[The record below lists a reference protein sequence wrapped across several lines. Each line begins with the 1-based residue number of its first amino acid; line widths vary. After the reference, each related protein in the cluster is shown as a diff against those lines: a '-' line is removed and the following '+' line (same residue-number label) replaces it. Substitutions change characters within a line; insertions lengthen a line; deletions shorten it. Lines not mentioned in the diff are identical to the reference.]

1 MDDISTKVIGGSA
14 LAFVIGIVSWIVK
27 TFSGYGL
34 RITALETKTALT
46 TQEICGM
53 KEDLTEV
60 KTDIKELLRRVK

>member
-1 MDDISTKVIGGSA
+1 MDDITTKVIGGSLVA
-14 LAFVIGIVSWIVK
+14 CIIGVFSWVVK
-27 TFSGYGL
+27 IFIGYGL

-46 TQEICGM
+46 TQEICSM